1 MRTLLEKPFNFLKT
15 ISVFIGLLFLM
26 IMLAGCSGTKVTEDF
41 YQSYEVKPGTVIEIY
56 NPNGPVTVLGTD
68 QEELE
73 ITAVKETYRGR
84 SALEMVE
91 IFIDIADILVI
102 ETLHPSEV
110 KNVTVN
116 YEVKVPEGVLV
127 SVIDCSNGDINV
139 NQVHGAPKLTTSNG
153 DINVIEVRGTVSAR
167 SSNGDLTVANVDG
180 LEHLQTSNGD
190 IEAELIAL
198 NDDLE
203 IMTSNGSIDLFINP
217 DLAMEVKANTSNG
230 AISISNLSLETTLQE
245 QTALSGTMNE
255 GGPMLNIATSN
266 GSIALTQLQ

>member
-1 MRTLLEKPFNFLKT
+1 
-15 ISVFIGLLFLM
+15 
-26 IMLAGCSGTKVTEDF
+26 
-41 YQSYEVKPGTVIEIY
+41 
-56 NPNGPVTVLGTD
+56 
-68 QEELE
+68 
-73 ITAVKETYRGR
+73 
-84 SALEMVE
+84 MVE

-116 YEVKVPEGVLV
+116 YEVKVPDGVLV
-127 SVIDCSNGDINV
+127 SVIDCSNGDISV
-139 NQVHGAPKLTTSNG
+139 NQVHGTPKLTTSNG
-153 DINVIEVRGTVSAR
+153 DIKVIEVRGAVSAR
-167 SSNGDLTVANVDG
+167 SSNGDLSVTNVDG
-180 LEHLQTSNGD
+180 LEHLQTSNGN
-190 IEAELIAL
+190 IEAELTAL

-203 IMTSNGSIDLFINP
+203 IMTSNGSIELFISP